1 MGESGCKVQIEGGSL
16 KVLDK
21 NGRLIIHVQ
30 RSKNRLYTLNLK
42 LVQSVCLKTSVES
55 DTWKWHAKYG
65 HINFQSL
72 KKMSQENLVEGLP
85 KIECKEEACKGCL
98 IGKQRRL
105 PFPQE
110 AGFRASEML
119 KLLHGNLC
127 GPITPPTPTENK
139 YFFFTG
145 RWSQ

>member
-1 MGESGCKVQIEGGSL
+1 
-16 KVLDK
+16 
-21 NGRLIIHVQ
+21 
-30 RSKNRLYTLNLK
+30 
-42 LVQSVCLKTSVES
+42 
-55 DTWKWHAKYG
+55 
-65 HINFQSL
+65 
-72 KKMSQENLVEGLP
+72 MSQENLVEGLP

-127 GPITPPTPTENK
+127 GPIIPPTPTENK
-139 YFFFTG
+139 YFFLLIDDHNRYMWIVLMKTKDKAFVSFKEVKEEIEVEKNVKVKALRTD
-145 RWSQ
+145 